1 VSALRVATALCSAA
15 PTRVA
20 GETALVALVV
30 LTASGLA
37 PTPIGAAQ
45 SLVLL
50 SPLATL
56 ACAARLRW
64 PEGSLL
70 RRLATE
76 MAVAVVLSLGL
87 ALGLLGAAAVLGRPT
102 FPNQP
107 GLGFGGLALGI
118 VFVNAPLYATLRVAL
133 WLLTL
138 WNRLRRRR
146 LVWEL
151 THTHL
156 TVLAALLLGVDAV
169 LVLLAIRL
177 GAPPQ
182 LVPGQEEPPVALLT
196 RTIAWLLPTQ
206 VLVAALLGFVV
217 VLLLPPLALV
227 SHLVARRLTR
237 RLEALASAMT
247 ALQAGDPTA
256 RVEVDGEDEVAL
268 LQASFNRMADELHRT
283 TRALREER
291 DRVASLL
298 LARRHLVASVS
309 HELRTPLATLRA
321 YLESARRRFD
331 REMPPPL
338 RHDLQVMEREVLH
351 LQNLIE
357 DLFTLARADA
367 AQLDLS
373 CHPVDVGAVAQR
385 LVDTVA
391 PVAWKNEQVQVL
403 ANVAPDLPLALADER
418 RLEQVLRNLVQN
430 AIRHTPPGGLVVV
443 DVAAEAEALTV
454 RVRDTGEGIAAEHL
468 PHIWERFYRIETDG
482 APGRAGAGLGL
493 ALVKELTEAMN
504 GTVAV
509 ASREDE
515 GAQFEVRLPLARDAH
530 ERAESA
536 P

>member
-1 VSALRVATALCSAA
+1 
-15 PTRVA
+15 
-20 GETALVALVV
+20 
-30 LTASGLA
+30 
-37 PTPIGAAQ
+37 
-45 SLVLL
+45 
-50 SPLATL
+50 
-56 ACAARLRW
+56 
-64 PEGSLL
+64 
-70 RRLATE
+70 
-76 MAVAVVLSLGL
+76 M
-87 ALGLLGAAAVLGRPT
+87 
-102 FPNQP
+102 
-107 GLGFGGLALGI
+107 
-118 VFVNAPLYATLRVAL
+118 
-133 WLLTL
+133 
-138 WNRLRRRR
+138 
-146 LVWEL
+146 
-151 THTHL
+151 
-156 TVLAALLLGVDAV
+156 
-169 LVLLAIRL
+169 
-177 GAPPQ
+177 
-182 LVPGQEEPPVALLT
+182 ALLT

-391 PVAWKNEQVQVL
+391 PVAWENEQVQVL

-530 ERAESA
+530 ERAETA